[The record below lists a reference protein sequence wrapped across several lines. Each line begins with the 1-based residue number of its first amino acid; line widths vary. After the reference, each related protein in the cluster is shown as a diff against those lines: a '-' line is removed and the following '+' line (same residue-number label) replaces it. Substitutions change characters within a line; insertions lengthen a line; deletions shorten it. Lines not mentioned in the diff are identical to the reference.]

1 MIAYS
6 LGTISLPKE
15 NKSKSSNGS
24 LGAGPQLLGG
34 SRETPSQDREHL
46 EQPRHRQGGECLRAF
61 KGRRCAVPHSLFSSP
76 PGAHAMAVPPQ
87 TAGSVRS
94 TRTDGPPWYFVRVL
108 LWVLRALVGNASV
121 TSSPVPP
128 RNQRAGGPGPEGP
141 VWCRG
146 RTEPRVKLPSCGRR
160 SPSCPSP
167 SPRYRVGS
175 SGRFAKLLGRW
186 RDER

>member
-15 NKSKSSNGS
+15 NKSKGSNGS

-61 KGRRCAVPHSLFSSP
+61 KGRRCAVPHSLFSSL
-76 PGAHAMAVPPQ
+76 PGAHAVAVPPQ
-87 TAGSVRS
+87 TAGSIRS

-108 LWVLRALVGNASV
+108 LRVLRALVGNASV

-128 RNQRAGGPGPEGP
+128 VIGGLGALGQ
-141 VWCRG
+141 RG
-146 RTEPRVKLPSCGRR
+146 RSGVAGAQSRV
-160 SPSCPSP
+160 
-167 SPRYRVGS
+167 
-175 SGRFAKLLGRW
+175 
-186 RDER
+186 